1 MSENIN
7 QLNCQEILDFILKNI
22 HANVFLIK
30 KNKMFKETDIG
41 TIVIPD
47 YEDMVGYT
55 ITNDTDLLEYQEK
68 VKKID
73 ELIYDS
79 EYESYNTN
87 EKCFLIY
94 LICFIFLFPDIPIV
108 LYITSIINLYYKNQ
122 ITYYQIIFKDIITRM
137 GLIQNI
143 EIIKITNKFD
153 FKTETADENI
163 NGGSHNNQKIKFK
176 VIIILCFL
184 FSVSFSAIT
193 FAKLPKNII
202 NNYESDLKNLII
214 KSNII
219 TTNLNSLTKKQETV
233 IIHNLNK
240 NIKSHIKSLT
250 KPESL
255 NNKIFDFINNT
266 LDTLKIINVFDSNN
280 KLFSFIVDSK
290 KVGNNLKDIL
300 NNEFKFTFKNSIIL
314 LGNISKLALYAGS
327 CLNKNFVLV
336 LESTSALGSFTNTL
350 SSTILLY
357 DLNKHVLNTA
367 YSFSKSQR
375 NEIMTG
381 DLDIGSS
388 AVFSE
393 NALTNLYKI
402 VDKYNKSID
411 MENLEGGFKQNKS
424 RKNKNKQK
432 SRQIKTKCKYK

>member
-1 MSENIN
+1 VCTS
-7 QLNCQEILDFILKNI
+7 
-22 HANVFLIK
+22 
-30 KNKMFKETDIG
+30 
-41 TIVIPD
+41 
-47 YEDMVGYT
+47 
-55 ITNDTDLLEYQEK
+55 DL
-68 VKKID
+68 
-73 ELIYDS
+73 S
-79 EYESYNTN
+79 
-87 EKCFLIY
+87 CF
-94 LICFIFLFPDIPIV
+94 
-108 LYITSIINLYYKNQ
+108 
-122 ITYYQIIFKDIITRM
+122 
-137 GLIQNI
+137 
-143 EIIKITNKFD
+143 
-153 FKTETADENI
+153 
-163 NGGSHNNQKIKFK
+163 
-176 VIIILCFL
+176 
-184 FSVSFSAIT
+184 